1 MTGAA
6 TAANATK
13 SQARRDI
20 TGAGASATTVGR
32 SGGASS
38 GGFGRKGAVERPSG
52 IRVSRGGDAA
62 GPGCRAS
69 AVEAVVPG
77 LLVDTQTRKASA
89 KARQV
94 GNRSAGSLAIAFRQI
109 LSSWGWRSARH

>member
-20 TGAGASATTVGR
+20 TGAGGPATSVGR

-38 GGFGRKGAVERPSG
+38 GGFGRKGAVERRSG
-52 IRVSRGGDAA
+52 IRVSRSGAAA

-69 AVEAVVPG
+69 AVEAVAPG
-77 LLVDTQTRKASA
+77 LLVATQTRRASA
-89 KARQV
+89 NARHV
-94 GNRSAGSLAIAFRQI
+94 GNRWAGSLAIAFRQI
-109 LSSWGWRSARH
+109 LSSWG